1 MEVFLAGATGVLG
14 RRIVPQLLAEGHA
27 VTALVRDQP
36 QSWWLSELGADIV
49 CGDAFDAERLRVL
62 VVKAHPDIVVHQLTD
77 LASGS
82 SASNALLRTYGTR
95 NLVDAAVAA
104 GAKRIVMQSIA
115 WCYEPGDEP
124 AAETTALDV
133 GTHDPARRITT
144 DAVCAMEAAAADL
157 PEWVVLRNGVL
168 YGPGTWYAPDGRM
181 AVAARHGQLA
191 ADLDVTSFVHVDDAG
206 AAAVQA
212 LTWPTGAVN
221 IVDDEPAR
229 GRDWVPVFCDAVGAP
244 APSLIESRHDW
255 ARGAT
260 NNEARRH
267 GWAPQHPS
275 WRDGFALSLDD
286 KPDN

>member
-1 MEVFLAGATGVLG
+1 MELFVAGATGVLG

-27 VTALVRDQP
+27 VTALVRDQS
-36 QSWWLSELGADIV
+36 QSRWLSELGADIV

-62 VVKAHPDIVVHQLTD
+62 VVEAHPDVVVHQLTD

-104 GAKRIVMQSIA
+104 GARRIVVQSIA

-133 GTHDPARRITT
+133 GADDRARRITT
-144 DAVCAMEAAAADL
+144 GAVCAMEAAASEM

-168 YGPGTWYAPDGRM
+168 YGPGTWYAAEGRM
-181 AVAARHGQLA
+181 ADAARHGQLA
-191 ADLDVTSFVHVDDAG
+191 ADLDITSFVHVDDAG

-229 GRDWVPVFCDAVGAP
+229 GRDWAPVFCNAVGAP
-244 APSLIESRHDW
+244 TPSLTGGRHDW
-255 ARGAT
+255 ARGAS
-260 NNEARRH
+260 NNKARCY

-275 WRDGFALSLDD
+275 WRDGFALSLDS
-286 KPDN
+286 NTNN